1 MTAAYDAFQEGRRR
15 LRRGMPAQATVPL
28 ERARRL
34 EPDKTSIREALGIAY
49 FRLARWDEAE
59 AEFRAVIDLAPPN
72 LDPALLEQ
80 ATGEMLGAR
89 FAERRAEALGRHLV
103 LIEAVAR

>member
-1 MTAAYDAFQEGRRR
+1 MVEAAHAWLAPGGR
-15 LRRGMPAQATVPL
+15 L
-28 ERARRL
+28 
-34 EPDKTSIREALGIAY
+34 
-49 FRLARWDEAE
+49 
-59 AEFRAVIDLAPPN
+59 AVIDLAPPN